1 MSVFAL
7 KRGLRQVL
15 LPVVGICTVAYFA
28 YHSVHGDR
36 GFVAHN
42 RLVEELDEARDTLGR
57 LHATRSELQH
67 RVDLMA
73 SEALDPDSLEE
84 SARRMLNYVH
94 PDDVIIFLQTDQPPP
109 VEPGS

>member
-1 MSVFAL
+1 M
-7 KRGLRQVL
+7 
-15 LPVVGICTVAYFA
+15 AYFA

-42 RLVEELDEARDTLGR
+42 RLVEELGEARDTLAQLRVARAG
-57 LHATRSELQH
+57 LQH

-73 SEALDPDSLEE
+73 SDALDPDSLEE

-94 PDDVIIFLQTDQPPP
+94 PDDVVIFLQTEQPPP
-109 VEPGS
+109 AVAPQF